1 MKISQVFIFVFL
13 LMISVAWA
21 NEAYE
26 EESNYLSGRFDAD
39 VEEITPEFRRIRCP
53 KSWKCKAFKQ
63 RVLKR
68 LLAMLRQHAF

>member
-26 EESNYLSGRFDAD
+26 EESNYLSERFDAD
-39 VEEITPEFRRIRCP
+39 VEEITPEFRGIRCP